1 LREEVFPP
9 EDNFLSNIT
18 QITIKLNNND
28 IENCNIESFCIS
40 KGEFINFQKG
50 EKLEKYVL
58 FSFEFQLNM
67 FDQIDNL
74 FIDGTFKIIPKN
86 WYQLVIIFDY
96 IKKKNFYL
104 PLACILLSSKN
115 EALYNE
121 VFHQLI
127 RNIKSHTKIEN
138 FENVKIM
145 ADFELPL
152 RKAIKN
158 NFKGC
163 HLQGCSLL

>member
-1 LREEVFPP
+1 MVSIGYYF
-9 EDNFLSNIT
+9 
-18 QITIKLNNND
+18 
-28 IENCNIESFCIS
+28 
-40 KGEFINFQKG
+40 
-50 EKLEKYVL
+50 
-58 FSFEFQLNM
+58 
-67 FDQIDNL
+67 
-74 FIDGTFKIIPKN
+74 
-86 WYQLVIIFDY
+86 IIFDY